1 MSTEKATILIYDDD
15 PERARDFEGKLEKG
29 LNEAKKGEDFNVK
42 SLDKNKFQN
51 AIKALEQ
58 RRIDF
63 REPKEIDF
71 KRSSNDGT
79 RKIDNASIFIID
91 YDLLRSQEEDEGE
104 EKRKEFFTGSLTG
117 EIVAYLVRCFSK
129 CKLIVGL
136 NQYGNNP
143 FDLTLRGD
151 LDSFADLNLGD
162 QQLDN
167 PNLWKSN
174 WENSEQEFRPW
185 SWPNLCNLLRDF
197 DDRVKDVQGNLG
209 ESISEFLGFGEEL
222 FELLPREIVQFMWKD
237 KGKEHFQTTFREF
250 ITKSGNGLKSKD
262 TENLDDNI
270 NKHVLARVGAA
281 RISKWLEQLVLPE
294 QDILVDAPHLVSR
307 YPSLITGN
315 KEKIETWNK
324 TARLAGHEDLGLDT
338 SLIECYRF
346 GRPNK
351 AHWISR
357 PVWFWDKLRECENIK
372 EVTEPWLTAP
382 PDWVFCENASR
393 FYNYEECR
401 EFLADTTSPFT
412 QRFVK
417 YRDEDE
423 VDYRPR
429 ARFSM

>member
-1 MSTEKATILIYDDD
+1 MNKKKILIYDDE
-15 PERARDFEGKLEKG
+15 PGRTEGFKVKLEKG
-29 LNEAKKGEDFNVK
+29 LNEAGQSERFNII
-42 SLDKNKFQN
+42 SLKHNKFQD

-58 RRIDF
+58 RRIEF
-63 REPKEIDF
+63 RNGEIALENIPKDNAENID
-71 KRSSNDGT
+71 D
-79 RKIDNASIFIID
+79 ASIFVID
-91 YDLLRSQEEDEGE
+91 YDLLSTEQEEKE
-104 EKRKEFFTGSLTG
+104 EEFFTGSLTG

-167 PNLWKSN
+167 PNLWKSD

-185 SWPNLCNLLRDF
+185 SWPNLCNLLCDF
-197 DDRVKDVQGNLG
+197 DERVEDLQGNLG
-209 ESISEFLGFGEEL
+209 ASISEFLGFGSEL
-222 FELLPREIVQFMWKD
+222 FELLPREIVQFIWKD

-250 ITKSGNGLKSKD
+250 ITESGNGLKSKD
-262 TENLDDNI
+262 ATELKSCTND
-270 NKHVLARVGAA
+270 HVLARVGAA

-294 QDILVDAPHLVSR
+294 QDILVDAPHLVTR
-307 YPSLITGN
+307 FPSLITGD
-315 KEKIETWNK
+315 KKDIETWNK

-338 SLIECYRF
+338 NLIECYRF
-346 GRPNK
+346 GRDDK
-351 AHWISR
+351 SHWISR
-357 PVWFWDKLRECENIK
+357 PVWFWDKLRECEEIQ
-372 EVTEPWLTAP
+372 EVTEPWLTATP
-382 PDWVFCENASR
+382 GWVFCENASR

-417 YRDEDE
+417 YCDEDE

>member
-15 PERARDFEGKLEKG
+15 PERARGFEGKLEKG

-71 KRSSNDGT
+71 EGSSNDGLK
-79 RKIDNASIFIID
+79 KIDNASIFIID
-91 YDLLRSQEEDEGE
+91 YDLLHSQEKNKGK
-104 EKRKEFFTGSLTG
+104 EKREEFFTGSLTG

-129 CKLIVGL
+129 CKLIIGL

-167 PNLWKSN
+167 PNLWKSD
-174 WENSEQEFRPW
+174 WEDSKQKFRPW
-185 SWPNLCNLLRDF
+185 SWPNLCDLLHDF
-197 DDRVKDVQGNLG
+197 DKRVEDVQKSLKKP
-209 ESISEFLGFGEEL
+209 ISEFFDFGEEL
-222 FELLPREIVQFMWKD
+222 FELLPREIVQFIWRD

-250 ITKSGNGLKSKD
+250 ITESGNGLRLKD
-262 TENLDDNI
+262 AKDLGDNI
-270 NKHVLARVGAA
+270 NNHVLARVGAA
-281 RISKWLEQLVLPE
+281 KISQWLEQLVLPE
-294 QDILVDAPHLVSR
+294 QDILVDAPHLVAR
-307 YPSLITGN
+307 FPSLIKGDG
-315 KEKIETWNK
+315 EKIEAWNK
-324 TARLAGHEDLGLDT
+324 TAQLVGHKKLGELGLK
-338 SLIECYRF
+338 SNLIEDCRF
-346 GRPNK
+346 EK
-351 AHWISR
+351 DHWISR

-372 EVTEPWLTAP
+372 EVTEPWLTASP
-382 PDWVFCENASR
+382 NWVFCEDASR
-393 FYNYEECR
+393 FYNREKCR
-401 EFLADTTSPFT
+401 DFLADTNSPFT

-417 YRDEDE
+417 YFDEDE
-423 VDYRPR
+423 VEYRPR
-429 ARFSM
+429 ARFML